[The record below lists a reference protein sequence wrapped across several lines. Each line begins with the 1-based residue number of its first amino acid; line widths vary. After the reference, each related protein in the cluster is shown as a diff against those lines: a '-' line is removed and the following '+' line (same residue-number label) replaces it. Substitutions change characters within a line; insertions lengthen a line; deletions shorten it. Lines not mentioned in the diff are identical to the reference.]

1 MTGAIIRR
9 IRFTCSCLLLL
20 WAGTSLSQSVAVSPK
35 RFGVGVSAGHYGVDG
50 GFGIDLTSPLV
61 IRNHF
66 GFRVRGN
73 IVWLEEYKATS
84 DHWATYHTAFTG
96 LLYRRR
102 LSPRADF
109 VTEAGAII
117 IFPHNKFSGEKIENG
132 HYALVGIEHYLSHK
146 VNVLTHHISIGL
158 IASGAR
164 AEKLEY
170 SPKYGSGFV
179 FNTGFRFY
187 F

>member
-1 MTGAIIRR
+1 M
-9 IRFTCSCLLLL
+9 
-20 WAGTSLSQSVAVSPK
+20 WAGTCFSQSVAVSPT

-50 GFGIDLTSPLV
+50 GVGIDITSPLV

-73 IVWLEEYKATS
+73 IVWLEEYKATL
-84 DHWATYHTAFTG
+84 DHWAIYNTALVG

-109 VTEAGAII
+109 VTEAGAMIV
-117 IFPHNKFSGEKIENG
+117 FPHNKFSDKKIETG
-132 HYALVGIEHYLSHK
+132 HYALIGVEHYLSHK
-146 VNVLTHHISIGL
+146 VNALTHHISIGL
-158 IASGAR
+158 ISTNAR
-164 AEKLEY
+164 AEKLEF
-170 SPKYGSGFV
+170 SPKYGNGFA

>member
-1 MTGAIIRR
+1 MAGAIISKV
-9 IRFTCSCLLLL
+9 RFTCSVLLLL
-20 WAGTSLSQSVAVSPK
+20 LAGICFSQSVAVSPK

-50 GFGIDLTSPLV
+50 AFGIDLTSPLV
-61 IRNHF
+61 IHNHF

-73 IVWLEEYKATS
+73 IVWLEEYKATL
-84 DHWATYHTAFTG
+84 DHWATYNTALAG

-102 LSPRADF
+102 LAPRADF

-117 IFPHNKFSGEKIENG
+117 VFPHNKFSEKIETG
-132 HYALVGIEHYLSHK
+132 HYALIGVEHYLSHK
-146 VNVLTHHISIGL
+146 VNALIHHISIGL
-158 IASGAR
+158 ISSGAH
-164 AEKLEY
+164 AEKLEF
-170 SPKYGSGFV
+170 SPKYGTGFV